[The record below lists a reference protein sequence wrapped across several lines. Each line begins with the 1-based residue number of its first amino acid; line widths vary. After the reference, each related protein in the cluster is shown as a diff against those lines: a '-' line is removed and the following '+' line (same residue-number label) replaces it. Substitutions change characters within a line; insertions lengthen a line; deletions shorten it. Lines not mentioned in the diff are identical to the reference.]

1 MSQERYIFLVSLH
14 TLHIPGI
21 LSLLKL
27 HEIILCGYL
36 LLPLVLAAVD
46 NAENQIADTHEKRH
60 KLYNQMVSCIEELGV
75 HSCGI
80 VEYIVEERHDT
91 KRNKLSISLVE
102 YLREGGGGKLPD
114 D

>member
-1 MSQERYIFLVSLH
+1 MAQERYIFFVSLH
-14 TLHIPGI
+14 TLHFPGI
-21 LSLLKL
+21 LHLLKL

-36 LLPLVLAAVD
+36 LLSLILAAVD

-60 KLYNQMVSCIEELGV
+60 KLYNQMVPCIEELGV

-91 KRNKLSISLVE
+91 KRNKLSISLV
-102 YLREGGGGKLPD
+102 
-114 D
+114 